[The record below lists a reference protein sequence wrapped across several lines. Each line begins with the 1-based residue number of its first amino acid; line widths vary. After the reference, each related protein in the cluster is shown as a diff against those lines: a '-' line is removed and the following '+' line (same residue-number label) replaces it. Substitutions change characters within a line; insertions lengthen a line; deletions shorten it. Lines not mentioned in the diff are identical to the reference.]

1 MSPASSFALG
11 KVIGICLLIWFV
23 VEAVS
28 WLSDQVARFID
39 AYGPYLIAA
48 AVAGLLG
55 LLFVLV
61 RRRTIG

>member
-11 KVIGICLLIWFV
+11 KVIGLCLVIWLV

-28 WLSDQVARFID
+28 WLSDQVARLID

-55 LLFVLV
+55 LLIALV